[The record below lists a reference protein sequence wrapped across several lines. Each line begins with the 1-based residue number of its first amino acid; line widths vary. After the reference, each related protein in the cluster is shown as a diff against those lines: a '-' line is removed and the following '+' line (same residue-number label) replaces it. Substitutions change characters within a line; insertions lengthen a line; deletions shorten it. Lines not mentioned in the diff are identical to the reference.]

1 MCALIGK
8 ARNLVV
14 VITMKS
20 TGRSFAARIID
31 FDDDFL
37 EVIVRLGENSDYL
50 ANREDF
56 LKGENKQERILVAIN
71 DISTIV

>member
-37 EVIVRLGENSDYL
+37 EVIVRLGENSDYM

-56 LKGENKQERILVAIN
+56 LKSENKQERILVAIN